1 MPRTVWPQQRI
12 GTSMT
17 NERKAQK
24 QRSVRSFVSHP
35 SVPFRTKPGTSGF
48 RTIPRRLVN
57 RRRVIKALKRASHG

>member
-1 MPRTVWPQQRI
+1 
-12 GTSMT
+12 MT